1 MSGILK
7 ELFVDPYHRLKWGF
21 IPVKRIVEDL
31 PEDYDSVNDLSFT
44 NDQDVYS
51 GHETQI
57 HDLKTHETNSGTD
70 INETNSFTNEKDQGI
85 LETTKEDQENVAGLT
100 HRNVKNNGS
109 TVPIEYEYRDEA
121 DRKWWKFFDEQE
133 YRINKQERSH
143 NKWYSWFKE
152 GTSYEEKK
160 LILKLDVLLAFY
172 SCMAYWIKYLD
183 TVNVNNAYVS
193 HMKEDLNFKGDDL
206 VHVQVMYTV
215 GNIIFQIP
223 FLFYLNKI
231 PLNYVL
237 PVLDLCWSLL
247 TVGAAYVNSVPHL
260 KAIRFFIG
268 AFEAPSY
275 LAYQYLFGS
284 FYKHDEMVRRSAFY
298 YLGQYIGILSAGGI
312 QSAVFSSLDGVNGLA
327 GWRWNFII
335 DAIISVVVGIIG
347 FYSLPGDPYNC
358 YSIFLTDDE
367 IRLARKR
374 LKENQTGKSDFNKNV
389 FDLKLWKSIFSDWKI
404 YILSLWNIFCWN
416 DSNVSSGAYLLW
428 LKSLQK
434 YSIPKVNKLSM
445 ITPGLGIVYL
455 MLTGILADKSHS
467 RWFAII
473 FTQVFNIIGNSILAA
488 WDVKEGAKWF
498 GFMLQCFGWAMAPV
512 LYSWQNDICR
522 KDSQTRAIT
531 LVTMNILAQS
541 STAWISVLV
550 WKTEEAPRYL
560 KGFTFT
566 ACSAFCL
573 SLWTFVVL
581 YFYKRDE
588 RNSAKD
594 NGIIVYNSKLG
605 DDRPIVEELEN
616 NNIQDISSSSEKEKF
631 SD

>member
-1 MSGILK
+1 MSAIWN
-7 ELFVDPYHRLKWGF
+7 EFVVEPHRRLKWGF
-21 IPVKRIVEDL
+21 LPVKRVVEDL
-31 PEDYDSVNDLSFT
+31 PEDAAESVS
-44 NDQDVYS
+44 S
-51 GHETQI
+51 GVEGDEFDGHVTVAQ
-57 HDLKTHETNSGTD
+57 DLKNNGNNIETLSDNDTD
-70 INETNSFTNEKDQGI
+70 SRAGLEKDQGI
-85 LETTKEDQENVAGLT
+85 QEFTREGAVLSHNGAVATTTPA
-100 HRNVKNNGS
+100 
-109 TVPIEYEYRDEA
+109 PIEYEYRDEA

-152 GTSYEEKK
+152 GTSFEEKK

-193 HMKEDLNFKGDDL
+193 GMKEDLGFKGDDL

-215 GNIIFQIP
+215 GNIIFQLP
-223 FLFYLNKI
+223 FLFYLNKV

-237 PVLDLCWSLL
+237 PCLDLAWSLL
-247 TVGAAYVNSVPHL
+247 TVAAHCRCR
-260 KAIRFFIG
+260 AIRFFIG

-298 YLGQYIGILSAGGI
+298 YLGQFIGILSAGGI
-312 QSAVFSSLDGVNGLA
+312 QSAVYASLNGVNGLA

-367 IRLARKR
+367 IRLARRR
-374 LKENQTGKSDFNKNV
+374 LKENQTARANFDSKV
-389 FDLKLWKSIFSDWKI
+389 FDIKVWKAIFSDWKI
-404 YILSLWNIFCWN
+404 YILCLWNIFCWN
-416 DSNVSSGAYLLW
+416 DSNVASGAYLLW
-428 LKSLQK
+428 LKSLK
-434 YSIPKVNKLSM
+434 RYSIPHVNKLSM

-455 MLTGILADKSHS
+455 IITGVIADKSHS

-522 KDSQTRAIT
+522 KDSETRSII
-531 LVTMNILAQS
+531 LVTMNIMAQT

-573 SLWTFVVL
+573 SVWTFVVL

-588 RNSAKD
+588 RNNARE
-594 NGIIVYNSKLG
+594 NGIIVYNSKHG
-605 DDRPIVEELEN
+605 ESRPVVEEMEN
-616 NNIQDISSSSEKEKF
+616 SSIVDDEKESSGSHDEKN
-631 SD
+631 

>member
-1 MSGILK
+1 MSGLLQ

-21 IPVKRIVEDL
+21 IPVKRVVEDL
-31 PEDYDSVNDLSFT
+31 PEDDESINSTSITTGDEFR
-44 NDQDVYS
+44 
-51 GHETQI
+51 GHETEL
-57 HDLKTHETNSGTD
+57 HDLKTHETNSGNGD
-70 INETNSFTNEKDQGI
+70 ITSFSNEKEQGI
-85 LETTKEDQENVAGLT
+85 LEVTKEA
-100 HRNVKNNGS
+100 KNNHNNDNNG
-109 TVPIEYEYRDEA
+109 TVAIEYEYRDEA

-133 YRINKQERSH
+133 YRINKEERSH

-160 LILKLDVLLAFY
+160 LLLKLDVLLAFY

-215 GNIIFQIP
+215 GNIIFQLP
-223 FLFYLNKI
+223 FLFYLNKV

-237 PVLDLCWSLL
+237 PILDLCWSLL

-367 IRLARKR
+367 IRLSRRR

-389 FDLKLWKSIFSDWKI
+389 FDLKLWKGIFSDWKI

-428 LKSLQK
+428 LKSLDR

-455 MLTGILADKSHS
+455 IVTGVLADKSHS

-588 RNSAKD
+588 RNNSRD

-605 DDRPIVEELEN
+605 EDKPIVEELEN
-616 NNIQDISSSSEKEKF
+616 NISEEVSSSEREKF

>member
-1 MSGILK
+1 MSGLLK

-21 IPVKRIVEDL
+21 LPVKRIVEDL
-31 PEDYDSVNDLSFT
+31 PEDDESINSTSITAGDEYR
-44 NDQDVYS
+44 
-51 GHETQI
+51 GHETEL
-57 HDLKTHETNSGTD
+57 HDLKTHETNSGNGD
-70 INETNSFTNEKDQGI
+70 ISSFSNEKEQGI
-85 LETTKEDQENVAGLT
+85 LEVTNLN
-100 HRNVKNNGS
+100 HRTNNNNNNDNG
-109 TVPIEYEYRDEA
+109 TVDVEYEYRDEA

-133 YRINKQERSH
+133 YRINKEERSH

-160 LILKLDVLLAFY
+160 LLLKLDVLLAFY

-193 HMKEDLNFKGDDL
+193 HMKEDLNFKADDL

-223 FLFYLNKI
+223 FLFYLNKV

-247 TVGAAYVNSVPHL
+247 TVGAAYVDTVPHL

-298 YLGQYIGILSAGGI
+298 YLGQFIGILSAGGI

-367 IRLARKR
+367 IRLARRR

-389 FDLKLWKSIFSDWKI
+389 FDLKLWKAIFSDWKI

-428 LKSLQK
+428 LKSLDK
-434 YSIPKVNKLSM
+434 YTIPKVNKLSM

-455 MLTGILADKSHS
+455 ILTGVLADKSHS

-488 WDVKEGAKWF
+488 WDVSEGAKWF
-498 GFMLQCFGWAMAPV
+498 GFILQCFGWAMAPV

-566 ACSAFCL
+566 ACSGFCL
-573 SLWTFVVL
+573 SVWTFVVL

-588 RNSAKD
+588 RNNSRD

-605 DDRPIVEELEN
+605 EDKPIVEELDN
-616 NNIQDISSSSEKEKF
+616 NFTEDVSSSSEKEK
-631 SD
+631 STD

>member
-1 MSGILK
+1 MSSIIK
-7 ELFVDPYHRLKWGF
+7 EIFVDPYKRLKWGF
-21 IPVKRIVEDL
+21 IPVKRHVDDL
-31 PEDYDSVNDLSFT
+31 QGDSDSIT
-44 NDQDVYS
+44 N
-51 GHETQI
+51 
-57 HDLKTHETNSGTD
+57 LTNSD
-70 INETNSFTNEKDQGI
+70 DTNSQKTIEDNSNNKTEKANLYSEITHHDQNNE
-85 LETTKEDQENVAGLT
+85 ED
-100 HRNVKNNGS
+100 
-109 TVPIEYEYRDEA
+109 TVIYEYRDEA
-121 DRKWWKFFDEQE
+121 NRSWWKFFDEQE
-133 YRINKQERSH
+133 YRINKKERSH

-152 GTSYEEKK
+152 GTCYEEKK
-160 LILKLDVLLAFY
+160 LLVKLDVLLAFY
-172 SCMAYWIKYLD
+172 SCIAYWIKYLD

-193 HMKEDLNFKGDDL
+193 GMKEDLGFKGNDL
-206 VHVQVMYTV
+206 VHTQVMYTV
-215 GNIIFQIP
+215 GNIIFQLP
-223 FLFYLNKI
+223 FLIYLNKI

-237 PVLDLCWSLL
+237 PSLDLCWSLL
-247 TVGAAYVNSVPHL
+247 TIGAAYVNSVPHL

-298 YLGQYIGILSAGGI
+298 YLGQYLGILSAGGI
-312 QSAVFSSLDGVNGLA
+312 QSAVFSSLNGVNGLE

-335 DAIISVVVGIIG
+335 DAIVSVAVGIIG
-347 FYSLPGDPYNC
+347 FYVLPGDPYNC

-374 LKENQTGKSDFNKNV
+374 LKENQTGKSNFETKI
-389 FDLKLWKSIFSDWKI
+389 FDIKLWKSIFGDWKI

-428 LKSLQK
+428 LKSLK
-434 YSIPKVNKLSM
+434 RYSIPKVNQLSM
-445 ITPGLGIVYL
+445 ITPGLGMVYL
-455 MLTGILADKSHS
+455 MLTGVIADKFHS

-488 WDVKEGAKWF
+488 WDVAEGAKWF

-522 KDSQTRAIT
+522 RDAQTRAIT
-531 LVTMNILAQS
+531 LVTMNIMAQT

-573 SLWTFVVL
+573 SVWTFVVL

-588 RNSAKD
+588 RNNAKE
-594 NGIIVYNSKLG
+594 NGIILYNSEYDEQK
-605 DDRPIVEELEN
+605 PTSKKVE
-616 NNIQDISSSSEKEKF
+616 IISIGNEK
-631 SD
+631 

>member
-1 MSGILK
+1 MYSIVK
-7 ELFVDPYHRLKWGF
+7 EIIVDPYKRLKWGF
-21 IPVKRIVEDL
+21 IPVKRHVEDL
-31 PEDYDSVNDLSFT
+31 PDDLNSTEVFT
-44 NDQDVYS
+44 ISNSIQS
-51 GHETQI
+51 HETAENFI
-57 HDLKTHETNSGTD
+57 TTTS
-70 INETNSFTNEKDQGI
+70 EKEQLHFESSSYSEHKD
-85 LETTKEDQENVAGLT
+85 NVNLT
-100 HRNVKNNGS
+100 RS
-109 TVPIEYEYRDEA
+109 YEYRDEA
-121 DRKWWKFFDEQE
+121 DRPWWRFFDEQE
-133 YRINKQERSH
+133 YRINEKERSH
-143 NKWYSWFKE
+143 NKWYSWFKQ
-152 GTSYEEKK
+152 GTSFKEKK
-160 LILKLDVLLAFY
+160 LLIKLDVLLAFY
-172 SCMAYWIKYLD
+172 SCIAYWVKYLD
-183 TVNVNNAYVS
+183 TVNINNAYVS
-193 HMKEDLNFKGDDL
+193 GMKEDLGFQGNDL
-206 VHVQVMYTV
+206 VHTQVMYTV
-215 GNIIFQIP
+215 GNIIFQLP
-223 FLFYLNKI
+223 FLIYLNKL

-237 PVLDLCWSLL
+237 PSLDLCWSLL

-312 QSAVFSSLDGVNGLA
+312 QSAVYSSLNGVNGLE

-335 DAIISVVVGIIG
+335 DAIVSVIVGLIG

-374 LKENQTGKSDFNKNV
+374 LKENQTGKSDFETKV
-389 FDLKLWKSIFSDWKI
+389 FDIKLWKTIFSDWKI
-404 YILSLWNIFCWN
+404 YILTLWNIFCWN

-428 LKSLQK
+428 LKSLK
-434 YSIPKVNKLSM
+434 RYSIPKLNQLSM
-445 ITPGLGIVYL
+445 ITPGLGMVYL
-455 MLTGILADKSHS
+455 MLTGIIADKLHS

-488 WDVKEGAKWF
+488 WDVAEGAKWF
-498 GFMLQCFGWAMAPV
+498 AFMLQCFGWAMAPV

-522 KDSQTRAIT
+522 RDAQTRAIT
-531 LVTMNILAQS
+531 LVTMNIMAQS

-573 SLWTFVVL
+573 SIWTFVVL

-588 RNSAKD
+588 RNNAKK
-594 NGIIVYNSKLG
+594 NGIVLYNSKHG
-605 DDRPIVEELEN
+605 VEKPTSKDVETLSVS
-616 NNIQDISSSSEKEKF
+616 DEK
-631 SD
+631 